1 MTLFQGENVL
11 QSVQKNRPFLK
22 SVLLFFLVAF
32 LTGFSVTG
40 VSSTEE
46 HTPTCLSTD
55 WPSELSELVP
65 DPSLIRG
72 KLENGFRY
80 VLKPNHEPEHR
91 VAIYLD
97 VQAGSLHER
106 DNQRG
111 LAHFLEHMMFNGSTN
126 FPQGSL
132 VEYFQSL
139 GMNFGGDTNAHTTH
153 EETVYNIILPS
164 GSKKDVDSAFLVMAD
179 YARGALLL
187 DDEIDRER
195 GVVLAEKRARDSAE
209 YRNYVA
215 GTAFALRGTKYP
227 ERIPIG
233 VDKIL
238 EKADRDLLKSYY
250 DAWYRP
256 ENMILVVVGDID
268 LKLTTGLIKK
278 HFAKLSPAGPNPQ
291 CPDFGNLSLK
301 GIETFYHYEPELGKT
316 NVTIQNYRDLPIEN
330 DSLKLEKKELLRII
344 GSMAFNYRLQRLQEE
359 TKVPFARAGYN
370 SGDIVNRIGY
380 ESLSAQVEAKHWQ
393 ETLIYLEQILR
404 QVILHGFRESE
415 IERAKKEI
423 LAHLD
428 ARVLTADSEDSRKIA
443 GRIINHLNNNRVYQS
458 AEQEKSLYEPLTN
471 AITSTEV
478 NKEIQEKWR
487 DNSTLVS
494 VTGDVRLGSDGAA
507 GIASIYRDSTREPV
521 MATLNDSVHTFPY
534 LQPSSQDNATL
545 RKSSL
550 EDIGVEKLVFSNG
563 LIVNLKKTQFEENRI
578 RVRANFGA
586 GKQNEHIPGMAML
599 AEDIINESGSGK
611 LPQSVID
618 ELIAGSSIKMSFN
631 VGESAFSWA
640 GTTLAKDFELFSQ
653 LLYTLL
659 LDPGLRENVF
669 TTVKANL
676 ELMYQKMSRE
686 IEGAGPLAVQPFL
699 ADYND
704 HFGLPAWEDVAKL
717 DFESLAKWASPLIK
731 PEDLEISVVGDFN
744 REEVVSVLTRYFAG
758 IELGSPKIPAS
769 PPVHFPAG
777 EKLALTVN
785 TSADKSL
792 ITVAWPTDDF
802 WDIHRTRR
810 LQLLAGVFGDRLRKI
825 IREKLAASY
834 SPSVSSF
841 SSRVYQ
847 GYGYIITQMVVK
859 PGSEDMVIKEIFKIS
874 DHLQKNGVTAEELVR
889 ARDPIITSLKE
900 RIRTNQYWLT
910 SVLSLSERYPQQLDW
925 SRTII
930 SDYTSI
936 SEAEIS
942 KLAQKYLDNEKAA
955 VAKVKPDKGTTNE
968 GAFITDKKMGVKF

>member
-1 MTLFQGENVL
+1 
-11 QSVQKNRPFLK
+11 
-22 SVLLFFLVAF
+22 
-32 LTGFSVTG
+32 
-40 VSSTEE
+40 
-46 HTPTCLSTD
+46 
-55 WPSELSELVP
+55 
-65 DPSLIRG
+65 
-72 KLENGFRY
+72 
-80 VLKPNHEPEHR
+80 
-91 VAIYLD
+91 
-97 VQAGSLHER
+97 
-106 DNQRG
+106 
-111 LAHFLEHMMFNGSTN
+111 
-126 FPQGSL
+126 
-132 VEYFQSL
+132 
-139 GMNFGGDTNAHTTH
+139 
-153 EETVYNIILPS
+153 
-164 GSKKDVDSAFLVMAD
+164 
-179 YARGALLL
+179 
-187 DDEIDRER
+187 
-195 GVVLAEKRARDSAE
+195 
-209 YRNYVA
+209 
-215 GTAFALRGTKYP
+215 
-227 ERIPIG
+227 
-233 VDKIL
+233 
-238 EKADRDLLKSYY
+238 
-250 DAWYRP
+250 
-256 ENMILVVVGDID
+256 
-268 LKLTTGLIKK
+268 
-278 HFAKLSPAGPNPQ
+278 
-291 CPDFGNLSLK
+291 
-301 GIETFYHYEPELGKT
+301 
-316 NVTIQNYRDLPIEN
+316 
-330 DSLKLEKKELLRII
+330 
-344 GSMAFNYRLQRLQEE
+344 
-359 TKVPFARAGYN
+359 
-370 SGDIVNRIGY
+370 
-380 ESLSAQVEAKHWQ
+380 
-393 ETLIYLEQILR
+393 
-404 QVILHGFRESE
+404 
-415 IERAKKEI
+415 
-423 LAHLD
+423 
-428 ARVLTADSEDSRKIA
+428 
-443 GRIINHLNNNRVYQS
+443 
-458 AEQEKSLYEPLTN
+458 
-471 AITSTEV
+471 V
-478 NKEIQEKWR
+478 NKEFQEKWR

-494 VTGDVRLGSDGAA
+494 VTGDVRLGSDGAQD
-507 GIASIYRDSTREPV
+507 IASIYRDSTREPV
-521 MATLNDSVHTFPY
+521 MATVNDSVHTFPY

-968 GAFITDKKMGVKF
+968 GAFVTDKKMGVKF